1 MIEYVRK
8 KEVVIEVKSGF
19 CLPCGRRTPFKV
31 VKPHAKKYDELKK
44 GI

>member
-1 MIEYVRK
+1 MIECARK
-8 KEVVIEVKSGF
+8 TEVVIEVKSRF
-19 CLPCGRRTPFKV
+19 CLRWGRRTSSKV

>member
-19 CLPCGRRTPFKV
+19 CLPCGRRTPFNV
-31 VKPHAKKYDELKK
+31 EKPHAKKYKELKK